1 MKNLTFQ
8 QQVWLGGII
17 FVLTIILSHVLHI
30 GFIHNLGWIIYG
42 LLFIINPL
50 PPENAHGEPQKLRN
64 LPELPVSLQWQSDC
78 WCDTIF
84 SV

>member
-1 MKNLTFQ
+1 MKKLTFQ

-50 PPENAHGEPQKLRN
+50 PPENVHGEPQKLRKYARIAGIIAVAIGLLVRYN
-64 LPELPVSLQWQSDC
+64 
-78 WCDTIF
+78 F
-84 SV
+84 

>member
-1 MKNLTFQ
+1 MMKKLTFQ

-50 PPENAHGEPQKLRN
+50 PPENAHGEPQKLRKYARIAGIIAVAIGLLVRYN
-64 LPELPVSLQWQSDC
+64 
-78 WCDTIF
+78 F
-84 SV
+84 